1 VKALIALALIPA
13 VAQAQSFAG
22 PHVEAVAGYDQTDV
36 GPGLGAANGI
46 VYGLSGGY
54 DFALGRFRVGP
65 EAEINQST
73 VKRVIAAT
81 ERRVSRSL
89 YAGLHFGI
97 PLGDAF
103 QIYAKG
109 GYANG
114 RFSGPVTYTGSGFR
128 AGGGGE
134 VLLGSRVF
142 ARGEYRYSDYGRK
155 ARGQTW
161 VVALGTRF

>member
-1 VKALIALALIPA
+1 MKALIALALIPVA
-13 VAQAQSFAG
+13 AQAQSFTG
-22 PHVEAVAGYDQTDV
+22 PHIETVGGYDQTDV
-36 GPGLGAANGI
+36 GPGLGAANGV
-46 VYGLSGGY
+46 VYGIAGGY
-54 DFALGRFRVGP
+54 DIALGGVRIGA
-65 EAEINQST
+65 EAELNEST

-81 ERRVSRSL
+81 ERRVGRSL
-89 YAGLHFGI
+89 YAGLRFGV

-114 RFSGPVTYTGSGFR
+114 RFSGPVSYTGSGFR

-134 VLLGSRVF
+134 VALGRGLF
-142 ARGEYRYSDYGRK
+142 ARGEYRYSDYGRA